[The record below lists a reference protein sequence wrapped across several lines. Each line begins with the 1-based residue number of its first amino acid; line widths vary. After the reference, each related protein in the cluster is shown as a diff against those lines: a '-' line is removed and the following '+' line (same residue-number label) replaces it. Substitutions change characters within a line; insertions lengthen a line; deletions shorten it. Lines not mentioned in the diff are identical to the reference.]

1 MKKKIDIQAPM
12 EVILPEKDQMV
23 EDRMLSAFTP
33 RPELKL
39 ITGGKSPPIGGDGS
53 WLSELELGTVFLG
66 QDDRDHSKW
75 ALATFQKMKVSPNTM
90 AVMLAS
96 DVFPE
101 KYMWVNPGRFSKAFR
116 KVDILAVIDLSS
128 IQQEEAPNDQG
139 SVQPSGVADDAN
151 APAEHPS
158 A

>member
-1 MKKKIDIQAPM
+1 MKKKLEDLQEEEIKFKEAPK
-12 EVILPEKDQMV
+12 LQ
-23 EDRMLSAFTP
+23 
-33 RPELKL
+33 L
-39 ITGGKSPPIGGDGS
+39 ITGGKSPPTGGDGS
-53 WLSELELGTVFLG
+53 WLSELELGSVFLG

-139 SVQPSGVADDAN
+139 SVQPSGVADDATPQEIN
-151 APAEHPS
+151 PTS
-158 A
+158 